1 MKILYSILSLIIAIG
16 LIISCLMT
24 DIILSREAVF
34 GALEMVGKTELYKLF
49 DINKIFLI
57 ISLAFLCSFVII
69 ILLYIKNGKKYIWS
83 SLLASAI
90 SVLFFTLYFNSFNVI
105 KNFYLV
111 SKEFSDIVK
120 LSFNKIFVFNM
131 SVSLAVILIS
141 VFYLIRKL
149 IRRKKDEKE
158 F

>member
-1 MKILYSILSLIIAIG
+1 MKILYSILSLIITIG
-16 LIISCLMT
+16 LIICCLMT
-24 DIILSREAVF
+24 DIILSREAVL
-34 GALEMVGKTELYKLF
+34 GALEIVGKTELYKMF
-49 DINKIFLI
+49 DFSKIFFI

-90 SVLFFTLYFNSFNVI
+90 SVLFFTLYFRSFNVI

-120 LSFNKIFVFNM
+120 SSFNNIFVFNM
-131 SVSLAVILIS
+131 SFSLAVIFIS

-149 IRRKKDEKE
+149 IRRNKYEKE